1 MQRIVFIFWIL
12 TTLVVPC
19 ADSKSQENGWSNK
32 LEQAVEKKDF
42 VEAIRIADEV
52 VAAQP
57 KSANLY
63 VMRGMV
69 HFQAGDIDRSI
80 TDFDRSIELDPR
92 SKPYLWQRGISL
104 YYAGRFKDGAEQFEV
119 HRTVN
124 GNDVE
129 NSVWHYLCV
138 ARDSSLEEARK
149 KLIPSAGDPR
159 PPMMEVLE
167 LYRGAKTVED
177 VLNAAEQVEG
187 GPRAKP
193 LARFY
198 GNLYVALH
206 YESLGKTELC
216 QKYLEECLK
225 TGTGGYMADVARVH
239 LDRQNKDRKAP

>member
-177 VLNAAEQVEG
+177 ILNAAEQVEG

-239 LDRQNKDRKAP
+239 LDRQKKSGTTP

>member
-239 LDRQNKDRKAP
+239 LDRQKKSGTTP

>member
-149 KLIPSAGDPR
+149 KLIPSVGDPR

-239 LDRQNKDRKAP
+239 LDRQKKSGTTP

>member
-1 MQRIVFIFWIL
+1 MQRIVFFLSIFATCFIA
-12 TTLVVPC
+12 T
-19 ADSKSQENGWSNK
+19 ADSRGQENGWSSK

-42 VEAIRIADEV
+42 VEALRIADEV

-104 YYAGRFKDGAEQFEV
+104 YYAGKFKEGAEQFEV

-138 ARDSSLEEARK
+138 ARASSLEEARK

-167 LYRGAKTVED
+167 LFRGEKTVED
-177 VLNAAEQVEG
+177 VLNAAERVEG

-216 QKYLEECLK
+216 RKHLEESLK

-239 LDRQNKDRKAP
+239 LDRQKKAAKTP

>member
-1 MQRIVFIFWIL
+1 MQRIFLVLWIL
-12 TTLVVPC
+12 AIFMVAS
-19 ADSKSQENGWSNK
+19 ADSNSQENGWSSK
-32 LEQAVEKKDF
+32 LEQAVEKKNF
-42 VEAIRIADEV
+42 VEALRIADEV

-80 TDFDRSIELDPR
+80 SDFDRSIELDPR

-104 YYAGRFKDGAEQFEV
+104 YYAGRFKEGAEQFEV

-167 LYRGAKTVED
+167 LFRGETTVEE
-177 VLNAAEQVEG
+177 VLNAVEQVEG

-206 YESLGKTELC
+206 YESLGKKDLC

-225 TGTGGYMADVARVH
+225 TVTGGYMADVARVH
-239 LDRQNKDRKAP
+239 LDRHKKAAKTP

>member
-177 VLNAAEQVEG
+177 VLNAAEQVKG

-239 LDRQNKDRKAP
+239 LDRQKKSGTTP

>member
-1 MQRIVFIFWIL
+1 MQRIFLVLWIL
-12 TTLVVPC
+12 AIFMVAS
-19 ADSKSQENGWSNK
+19 ADSNSQENGWSSK
-32 LEQAVEKKDF
+32 LEQAVEKKNF
-42 VEAIRIADEV
+42 VEALRIADEV

-80 TDFDRSIELDPR
+80 SDFDRSIELDPR

-104 YYAGRFKDGAEQFEV
+104 YYAGRFKEGAEQFEV

-167 LYRGAKTVED
+167 LFRGETTVEE
-177 VLNAAEQVEG
+177 VLNAVEQVEG

-206 YESLGKTELC
+206 YESLGKRDLC

-239 LDRQNKDRKAP
+239 LDRHKKAAKTP

>member
-239 LDRQNKDRKAP
+239 LDRQKKSGTTT

>member
-1 MQRIVFIFWIL
+1 MIFSLSIL
-12 TTLVVPC
+12 SLFL
-19 ADSKSQENGWSNK
+19 AIGSDSKSQEDGWSRK
-32 LEQAVEKKDF
+32 LEQAVEKKEF
-42 VEAIRIADEV
+42 EEALRIADEV

-104 YYAGRFKDGAEQFEV
+104 YYAERFKEGAEQFEV

-167 LYRGAKTVED
+167 LFRGEKTVED
-177 VLNAAEQVEG
+177 VLTAAEKVEG
-187 GPRAKP
+187 GPKAKP
-193 LARFY
+193 LAKFY
-198 GNLYVALH
+198 ATLYVALH
-206 YESLGKTELC
+206 YESLGKKELC
-216 QKYLEECLK
+216 QKYLEECLA
-225 TGTGGYMADVARVH
+225 TGTGGYMADVARIH
-239 LDRQNKDRKAP
+239 LERLKKGAKAP

>member
-1 MQRIVFIFWIL
+1 MQRIIL
-12 TTLVVPC
+12 VLSILAALMFTG
-19 ADSKSQENGWSNK
+19 ADAKSQENGWSSK
-32 LEQAVEKKDF
+32 LEKAVEKRDF
-42 VEAIRIADEV
+42 AEAIRIADEV

-104 YYAGRFKDGAEQFEV
+104 YYAERFKDGAEQFEV

-149 KLIPSAGDPR
+149 KLIPSGGDPR

-167 LYRGAKTVED
+167 LFRGTKTVED
-177 VLNAAEQVEG
+177 VLKVAEQVEG

-193 LARFY
+193 LAKFY
-198 GNLYVALH
+198 ATLYVALH
-206 YESLGKTELC
+206 YESLGKSDLC
-216 QKYLEECLK
+216 RKYLEECLA
-225 TGTGGYMADVARVH
+225 TGTGGYMADVARIH
-239 LDRQNKDRKAP
+239 LERLKKQEKAP

>member
-63 VMRGMV
+63 VMRGMI

-239 LDRQNKDRKAP
+239 LDRQKKSGTTP

>member
-159 PPMMEVLE
+159 PPMMQRSKW
-167 LYRGAKTVED
+167 RGAQGQNHLQGSMAISMSLSTM
-177 VLNAAEQVEG
+177 NRWG
-187 GPRAKP
+187 RRNS
-193 LARFY
+193 ARSIWKS
-198 GNLYVALH
+198 V
-206 YESLGKTELC
+206 
-216 QKYLEECLK
+216 
-225 TGTGGYMADVARVH
+225 
-239 LDRQNKDRKAP
+239 